1 MIVKQ
6 YVITLPADYDMG
18 IIRKRVADKGA
29 GFDHFPGLG
38 IKAFLIRERGRFG
51 AESNQYAPV
60 YLWPSVEPMWGF
72 IAGNGFAA
80 ILESFGWT
88 SIHTWF
94 GLAFARVPG
103 GRDLTALRSVTRE
116 TDIIEPGTNLADLRQ
131 REIDA
136 ARKIVANTPD
146 LVLRAVGLNP
156 DSWSLVRFDYW
167 AREQAAIDG
176 PRHSYEVLHV
186 SAPNPDALNGVG
198 Q

>member
-6 YVITLPADYDMG
+6 YVVTLPADYDMR

-29 GFDHFPGLG
+29 GFDRFPGLG
-38 IKAFLIRERGRFG
+38 IKVFMIRERGRFG

-72 IAGNGFAA
+72 IAGDGFAG

-88 SIHTWF
+88 PIHNWL
-94 GLAFARVPG
+94 GLAFARENRA
-103 GRDLTALRSVTRE
+103 RDLAELRSVTRE
-116 TDIIEPGTNLADLRQ
+116 IEAIEPGTDLAGLRK
-131 REIDA
+131 REIDN
-136 ARKIVANTPD
+136 ARRIIADTPD
-146 LVLRAVGLNP
+146 LVIRAVGLNP

-167 AREQAAIDG
+167 ARKQDAIAA

-186 SAPNPDALNGVG
+186 SAPNPDALNGTG
-198 Q
+198 K